1 MLRTVPADLPEK
13 FMTPTEVA
21 ALLRVHR
28 VTVLR
33 WIRDGRLDAAMVGG
47 PVRTTRRIAVDE
59 VRRLINGDNG
69 LAGELAD
76 WMNRREMER
85 APDLCPRCGRRSIDP
100 TSAAAWC
107 TVCTTEAQ
115 IADDQR
121 HEREKAR
128 QRAWWTSHGQQW
140 REQRREAAKQE
151 EASA

>member
-1 MLRTVPADLPEK
+1 MAPDLPEA

-21 ALLRVHR
+21 TLMRVHR

-33 WIRDGRLDAAMVGG
+33 WIHDGHLTATVLPGG
-47 PVRTTRRIAVDE
+47 DRRGKRIDVAE
-59 VRRLINGDNG
+59 VRRFINGETG
-69 LAGELAD
+69 LADELAA
-76 WMNRREMER
+76 WMNRREFER

-100 TSAAAWC
+100 ASTAAWC

-128 QRAWWTSHGQQW
+128 QRAWWQSNGQQW
-140 REQRREAAKQE
+140 REQRREAARQQE
-151 EASA
+151 ESNA

>member
-1 MLRTVPADLPEK
+1 MLLAVPPDLPE

-21 ALLRVHR
+21 ALFRVHR

-33 WIRDGRLDAAMVGG
+33 WVERGVLMAVVAPG
-47 PVRTTRRIAVDE
+47 PVRTTRRIAVTE
-59 VRRLINGDNG
+59 VRRFINGEHG
-69 LAGELAD
+69 LADDLAA
-76 WMNRREMER
+76 WMTRREIER

-100 TSAAAWC
+100 ASAAAWC

-128 QRAWWTSHGQQW
+128 QRAWWTNHGQQW
-140 REQRREAAKQE
+140 REQRRDAAKQE